1 MTRHPVLGAFTILV
15 ALVPLLFVVI
25 FVGVHDAPLT
35 NWFVIQRLVLFAVLV
50 IAGALLLVGHQHG
63 YVVAL
68 TAWTLRIID
77 SIAGV
82 VVLWPAPD
90 YWYAA
95 TQDFF
100 YLAAGVPILVFL
112 THRMRQLRHGSGNG
126 RKIAA

>member
-15 ALVPLLFVVI
+15 ALVPLLFVAI

-35 NWFVIQRLVLFAVLV
+35 HWFVIQRLVLFAALV
-50 IAGALLLVGHQHG
+50 IAGALLLVGHRHG

-68 TAWTLRIID
+68 TAWTLRTID

-95 TQDFF
+95 AQDFF
-100 YLAAGVPILVFL
+100 YLGAGVPILVFL
-112 THRMRQLRHGSGNG
+112 THRMRQLRHGSSNG